1 MDTNTMHHS
10 WAHISREDPAV
21 IAYVSELCTSLETS
35 SDAKR
40 IFSSILLVLK
50 QPTPAEPALNQIQE
64 ALALAYT
71 TILQKESSSN
81 SHNLA
86 PILLGVA
93 AEALIAIESE
103 NAFRIAQK
111 LLTYANL
118 HVAPIELS
126 CFRRMAQ
133 QLGQKHRYEKVLQLV
148 HIAKQHH
155 PSVSD
160 PHLVHA
166 RLLALEA
173 LRHDQQFEQDC
184 KTTLHLPWYSCELQV
199 WYAASRNNQ
208 DMLMSSLERFGSL
221 GPLPWT
227 TYALLVYACV
237 PLQSLLAEIPRFPPL
252 FTASELFDELMQRA
266 TKTNSAH
273 IPYLLA
279 LFGLQKA
286 AALDPSR
293 ITALPSRICITLA
306 EQRKLDIS
314 ATSLALA
321 SSWCGR
327 HHECQLGLDVFFAAV
342 DAAPEAQPRT
352 CIEELQPTNRRSA
365 DHAALQQAANGV
377 IRACK
382 SAKMPIVAVAFAA
395 KVIGTPSIPIPDDLD
410 ARQVAMLRRISTA
423 NERCVEHGSQL
434 TASLLEC
441 AGVLRNV
448 PLAREIMLH
457 AARAHLKPN
466 GRIRRA
472 LARLLLQSTEGQY
485 TEMQRLNDDLAIS
498 IQWVGGESSSG
509 VDPASER
516 LAKLRQA
523 LDALGFQHE
532 TQLAHMRA
540 IQQQNAAGA
549 RNRSSW
555 AREAS
560 YEWVRDTSLQPAAH
574 EPWTDDTWTKT
585 QEDRQAAASFRPSG
599 DSHPPNTNKDKHKA
613 NVSRE
618 EHAYD
623 TERHIGCAP
632 QPISARKRESSSEQQ
647 VLAAEPLPAP
657 MYNDAT
663 SDSHGRTMSLP
674 LPAGSAQ
681 KSSRAFAARLRLCAA
696 QGDANQAQMV
706 FRAMLSA
713 EIRPSVLHVL
723 PLIQSLCRAQRTS
736 EAQWIL
742 RVALPSWNLTPT
754 APMYSALVTALA
766 DANDWH
772 GVQREMHEMKR
783 ANLAVDTQLQ
793 DTLHRARYQHLRDEG
808 KEDAMEL
815 PLPKVDESFTKNA
828 QAVTRHF
835 QARMQARDYLGAQ
848 QFYAECLQ
856 HGLRPTYSHRRL
868 LKRAGNYLQKLLR
881 NSGENQDQTTMLQEA
896 YTLQQHNASESA
908 FVTHPSGKKHVQR
921 QRAYRMALV
930 QLVRDVVAGKIEQ
943 TARSHTPS

>member
-1 MDTNTMHHS
+1 MHHS
-10 WAHISREDPAV
+10 WVHISREDPAV
-21 IAYVSELCTSLETS
+21 IAYVSGLCTSLEAS
-35 SDAKR
+35 SNAR
-40 IFSSILLVLK
+40 CIFSSILHVLK
-50 QPTPAEPALNQIQE
+50 QPTPAKPALNQIQE

-71 TILQKESSSN
+71 TILQKESSSD

-86 PILLGVA
+86 PIMLGVA

-103 NAFRIAQK
+103 NAFPIAQK

-118 HVAPIELS
+118 HVAPVDLS
-126 CFRRMAQ
+126 CFRRMVQ

-148 HIAKQHH
+148 HIATQHH

-160 PHLVHA
+160 PNLVHA

-173 LRHDQQFEQDC
+173 LRLDKQLEQDC
-184 KTTLHLPWYSCELQV
+184 ENTLNLPWYSYELQV
-199 WYAASRNNQ
+199 WYAASRNHQ
-208 DMLMSSLERFGSL
+208 DMLINSLERLRSF

-237 PLQSLLAEIPRFPPL
+237 PLQCLLTDLPQFPSSL
-252 FTASELFDELMQRA
+252 TASEFFDELMQRA

-279 LFGLQKA
+279 LFGLQKP
-286 AALDPSR
+286 AALDESR
-293 ITALPSRICITLA
+293 STALPSRICIALA
-306 EQRKLDIS
+306 EQCKVAIS

-327 HHECQLGLDVFFAAV
+327 HHEYQLGLDVFFEAV
-342 DAAPEAQPRT
+342 EAAPEARPRT
-352 CIEELQPTNRRSA
+352 CVEELQPIHRRSA
-365 DHAALQQAANGV
+365 EHAALQQAANGV

-382 SAKMPIVAVAFAA
+382 SAKMPMVAIAFAA

-410 ARQVAMLRRISTA
+410 PRQVAMLRRISTA
-423 NERCVEHGSQL
+423 KERCVEHGSQL

-448 PLAREIMLH
+448 PFAREIMLH
-457 AARAHLKPN
+457 AARSHLKPN

-485 TEMQRLNDDLAIS
+485 TEMQRLNEDLAIS
-498 IQWVGGESSSG
+498 IQWVGGESTSG
-509 VDPASER
+509 VDPANER

-549 RNRSSW
+549 RNGSFR

-560 YEWVRDTSLQPAAH
+560 YEWVRDTSLQPASH
-574 EPWTDDTWTKT
+574 EPWSEDTTTKM
-585 QEDRQAAASFRPSG
+585 QENRHAAVPFAPSLE
-599 DSHPPNTNKDKHKA
+599 SHLSNLKEHKA
-613 NVSRE
+613 SLPRETQACDPDRRTGNASRP
-618 EHAYD
+618 
-623 TERHIGCAP
+623 T
-632 QPISARKRESSSEQQ
+632 SVLQQ
-647 VLAAEPLPAP
+647 QETNSKQQALAAEPSPAST
-657 MYNDAT
+657 YHDAR
-663 SDSHGRTMSLP
+663 SDPPSPAASHSRTLSLP
-674 LPAGSAQ
+674 TSSAQ

-696 QGDANQAQMV
+696 QGDADNAQIV
-706 FRAMLSA
+706 FRAMLRA

-723 PLIQSLCRAQRTS
+723 PLLQSLCRAQRTS

-742 RVALPSWNLTPT
+742 RVALPSWNLLPT
-754 APMYSALVTALA
+754 APMYSALITALA

-772 GVQREMHEMKR
+772 GVRREMHEMKR

-815 PLPKVDESFTKNA
+815 PFPKVDESFAKSA

-881 NSGENQDQTTMLQEA
+881 NYGPDEDYADLLQKA

-908 FVTHPSGKKHVQR
+908 FVTHPSGQKHVQR
-921 QRAYRMALV
+921 QRAYRSALV
-930 QLVRDVVAGKIEQ
+930 QLVRDVVAGQIEQ
-943 TARSHTPS
+943 TARSHTP